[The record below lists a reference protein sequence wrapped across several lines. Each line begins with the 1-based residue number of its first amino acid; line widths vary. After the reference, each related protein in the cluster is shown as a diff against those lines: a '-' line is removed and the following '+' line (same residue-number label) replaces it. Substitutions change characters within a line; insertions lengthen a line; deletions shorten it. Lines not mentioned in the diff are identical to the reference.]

1 MTKSTITRIAALI
14 TLFVIP
20 AAMASESP
28 HCVAATDSYNVT
40 TVQCDNGAVTIT
52 SGGGH
57 SSVVCN
63 AGSNDSAPKCTEV
76 KI

>member
-20 AAMASESP
+20 TAMASDNP

-40 TVQCDNGAVTIT
+40 TIQCDNGTVTIT
-52 SGGGH
+52 SGGGR

-63 AGSNDSAPKCTEV
+63 AGGNDSAPKCTEV
-76 KI
+76 KL